1 MTNFNFTS
9 QSTETRNS
17 AVANIFSNVTVK
29 QVAEKFIKKL
39 RKAESF
45 DEGKRNVCTEI
56 QIKSSDTFR
65 VTIDGGFNENNGKYW
80 CNIHIEEKMGNR
92 FVHFSESNNL
102 RGNEGVWC
110 KALSALYCGI
120 IDEIAVMI
128 DYELS
133 RWEKEINREKIN
145 GTNFGWAIHKW
156 ETITGCEY
164 VEVEDCAENNEGVT
178 SLDMDSSVA
187 VVEQEISN
195 APSLDDDE
203 YDTLGTG
210 AIEMFNAYM
219 RERVSEEFE
228 SRVDALKDSADE
240 FSGEEVYCE
249 FIYEF
254 DYEQEWLDYI
264 TNMDDINVTSEYALD
279 FYKEY
284 IGWFINAD
292 DMLEYIYSIEEG
304 CGAWTE
310 NHGCECCDIYVE
322 NPYYVSDEMRANR
335 IAKVV
340 NDNWVKN
347 AVEES
352 VKLDWS
358 LFNEQ
363 DMELMFSDNDFAK
376 MVYDRV
382 CDSNK
387 YFSECLA
394 YDDCFYVW
402 LTENVSCILVDYIYD
417 LDSRPAWVDR
427 HVFDFKDCGEHLEI
441 IMFGSHKIGLYY
453 DPSDSNADFACADNG
468 GAYGKADMEYAVEI
482 MDNRDMILALAEK
495 ARIVKPSVEEIIEN
509 ALESAMDSGEEYYA
523 DNICEIGDWY
533 VNYTSP
539 CKEFPEGCVCVVD
552 SEGRMY
558 GNWCNVSDS
567 SFAVEYLVNT
577 IEMCN
582 KEFNNVA

>member
-1 MTNFNFTS
+1 MSNFNFTS

-17 AVANIFSNVTVK
+17 ASVVDFSNVSLTNTLVENFAK
-29 QVAEKFIKKL
+29 EITENLSRINSKGGCPLANFTINAKGGKVTPLGEGVEKLSVTWYMLHPYCIENKKHRCTIFIENGNVVAGSVRNLLVEVLNYMSSVQIHFNDIKKWGVDSSGVAMCLEIYPILKYTYENYGVAEMDRRF
-39 RKAESF
+39 AE
-45 DEGKRNVCTEI
+45 
-56 QIKSSDTFR
+56 
-65 VTIDGGFNENNGKYW
+65 
-80 CNIHIEEKMGNR
+80 
-92 FVHFSESNNL
+92 FSEYL
-102 RGNEGVWC
+102 
-110 KALSALYCGI
+110 A
-120 IDEIAVMI
+120 
-128 DYELS
+128 
-133 RWEKEINREKIN
+133 
-145 GTNFGWAIHKW
+145 
-156 ETITGCEY
+156 
-164 VEVEDCAENNEGVT
+164 

-187 VVEQEISN
+187 VMEQEISN

-228 SRVDALKDSADE
+228 SLVSSLEDSLDE
-240 FSGEEVYCE
+240 FSGKEVYCE
-249 FIYEF
+249 FDYGF

-264 TNMDDINVTSEYALD
+264 TNMEDINVTSEYALD

-284 IGWFINAD
+284 IGWFINAN
-292 DMLEYIYSIEEG
+292 DMEEYIFSIEEG
-304 CGAWTE
+304 CGARTE
-310 NHGCECCDIYVE
+310 DHGCECCNVYVE
-322 NPYYVSDEMRANR
+322 NPYYVSDKMRANR
-335 IAKVV
+335 IAKIV
-340 NDNWVKN
+340 NENWVNN
-347 AVEES
+347 AVEDT

-363 DMELMFSDNDFAK
+363 DMELMFADNEFAK

-402 LTENVSCILVDYIYD
+402 LTENVGCILVDYIYD

-453 DPSDSNADFACADNG
+453 DPSDSSADFACADNG

-495 ARIVKPSVEEIIEN
+495 ARIVKPSVEEIIES
-509 ALESAMDSGEEYYA
+509 ALESAMASGEEYYA

-539 CKEFPEGCVCVVD
+539 CEEFPEGCVLVVD

-558 GNWCNVSDS
+558 GNWCDLSDS
-567 SFAVEYLVNT
+567 GFAVEYLVGM
-577 IEMCN
+577 IEKCN